1 MHQSPIVN
9 VGNYKPYYGDLDS
22 NGWPQKPRD
31 NAQRAVAPS
40 QAVMISEDLHYTT
53 ILQQGI
59 DDWGDGPWTYSLPA
73 FGSGQGRIWE
83 PEVPPQ
89 GGAIPGRNGTGN
101 YHDRFGNKLTLSA
114 KADGIVGYGMIL
126 FDKEAREII
135 LDIHP
140 MDPDTRDPIDIEVPG
155 WPKRIKID

>member
-22 NGWPQKPRD
+22 NGWPQKPRE
-31 NAQRAVAPS
+31 NALRAIAPS